1 MSDDLCDRLT
11 ALSRSE
17 HSDMSVAAE
26 AVEEIGRLKAA
37 LAMIGRM
44 SPLPDDGANR
54 MTLVAAHKIAR
65 DALAGNGKR

>member
-1 MSDDLCDRLT
+1 VTDDLCDRLT

-17 HSDMSVAAE
+17 HSDLSVAAD

-44 SPLPDDGANR
+44 SPL
-54 MTLVAAHKIAR
+54 MT
-65 DALAGNGKR
+65 GPTE

>member
-17 HSDMSVAAE
+17 HSDLSVAAA
-26 AVEEIGRLKAA
+26 AVEEIGRLKTA

-65 DALAGNGKR
+65 DALAGNGKG

>member
-17 HSDMSVAAE
+17 HSDLSVAAA

-44 SPLPDDGANR
+44 WTVPDDVMNR
-54 MTLVAAHKIAR
+54 TTLVAAHKIAR
-65 DALAGNGKR
+65 DALAGNGKE

>member
-11 ALSRSE
+11 AISRSE

-65 DALAGNGKR
+65 DALAGNGKG